1 MSEWVRGLLSCAV
14 SIPDD
19 SDCEV
24 WWVGDREHARVG
36 ESVVPDTNTLPTSST
51 QLLRSDVATAT
62 SLGGTGR
69 RWAHP

>member
-1 MSEWVRGLLSCAV
+1 MLCQFL
-14 SIPDD
+14 DD

-36 ESVVPDTNTLPTSST
+36 ESLVPDTNTLPTSST

-62 SLGGTGR
+62 SLGGHRKEMGSSLSIGEKC
-69 RWAHP
+69 